1 MFNPVWEANVKN
13 PEQTLGKFIDR
24 QSTAFIGSLD
34 ADGFPNIKAMLA
46 PRQRGGLRVFYFTTN
61 ASSLRVRQ
69 YRHNP
74 QACVYFCDRRF
85 FRGVMFRGGME
96 VLEDLESKSAIWRE
110 GDTLYYPLGLLDPDY
125 CVLRFTA
132 ESGRFYSKFRSEDF
146 ALA

>member
-46 PRQRGGLRVFYFTTN
+46 PRQREGLRVFYFTTN

-96 VLEDLESKSAIWRE
+96 VLEDMESKSAIWRE
-110 GDTLYYPLGLLDPDY
+110 GDTLYYLLGLLDPDY

>member
-1 MFNPVWEANVKN
+1 MKN

-46 PRQRGGLRVFYFTTN
+46 PRQREGLRGFYFTTN
-61 ASSLRVRQ
+61 ASLRVRQ

>member
-1 MFNPVWEANVKN
+1 MKN

-34 ADGFPNIKAMLA
+34 EDGFPNIKAMLA
-46 PRQRGGLRVFYFTTN
+46 PRQREGLRVFYFTTN

-85 FRGVMFRGGME
+85 FRGVMFRGRME

>member
-46 PRQRGGLRVFYFTTN
+46 PRQREGLRVFYFTTN

-96 VLEDLESKSAIWRE
+96 VLEDMESKSAIWRE
-110 GDTLYYPLGLLDPDY
+110 GDTLYYPLGLLDQDY

>member
-46 PRQRGGLRVFYFTTN
+46 PRQREGLRVFYFTTN

-96 VLEDLESKSAIWRE
+96 VLEDMESKSAIWRE

-125 CVLRFTA
+125 CVLRFPA